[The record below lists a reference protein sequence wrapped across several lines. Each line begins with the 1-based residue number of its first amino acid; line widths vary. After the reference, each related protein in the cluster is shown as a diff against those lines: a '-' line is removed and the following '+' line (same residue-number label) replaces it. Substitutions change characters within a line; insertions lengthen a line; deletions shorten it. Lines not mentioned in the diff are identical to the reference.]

1 MRSKLAHWVTRSSR
15 SRPVMVVLAAVVA
28 LAVAGSTLGYSALS
42 KSVTLSLDGDAQDVS
57 SMASTVAD
65 VLEDQGVEV
74 SARDQVAP
82 GLEEEVRDGM
92 EISVRFARPVQL
104 TVDGDT
110 STHWVTATEV
120 AGALGEIGRDFR
132 GADLSA
138 SRGGSI
144 DREGMAL
151 EVVTPKTLKVKL
163 GAKDWKKRTVTA
175 LTVSEALE
183 ELGVDVGGRDET
195 KPGLGSELADGDRIV
210 FTDVR
215 VVTREVTGEAIDF
228 ATTERED
235 GSMLEGETSTV
246 RAGREGLRNVTYRLM
261 YRNGELVGRVVTKAE
276 VTRRPVDAIV
286 RVGTKEPEPEVAAPN
301 YASGGTVWDALAKCE
316 SGGNWAINT
325 GNGYYGGLQF
335 SLSTWHAYGGPGY
348 PHQQS
353 RETQIAIAEKVRA
366 ATGGYGSWPHCSQSL
381 GLPQ

>member
-1 MRSKLAHWVTRSSR
+1 
-15 SRPVMVVLAAVVA
+15 MVALAAVVA

-42 KSVTLSLDGDAQDVS
+42 KSVTLSLDGESSDVS
-57 SMASTVAD
+57 SLASTVGD

-74 SARDQVAP
+74 SGRDQVAP
-82 GLEEEVRDGM
+82 GVEEEVSDGM
-92 EISVRFARPVQL
+92 EISVRFARPVEL

-120 AGALGEIGRDFR
+120 AGALGQIGDDYR
-132 GADLSA
+132 GADLSV

-151 EVVTPKTLKVKL
+151 EVVTPKTLRVKL
-163 GAKDWKKRTVTA
+163 ADKPWKKRTVTA
-175 LTVSEALE
+175 LTVSDALD
-183 ELGVDVGGRDET
+183 ELGVDVEERDET
-195 KPGLGSELADGDRIV
+195 EPGLDAEITDGDEIV

-215 VVTREVTGEAIDF
+215 VVTKKVRGEAIGF
-228 ATTERED
+228 TTTERED
-235 GSMLEGETSTV
+235 DSMLEGETSTE
-246 RAGREGLRNVTYRLM
+246 RAGREGARNVTYRLT
-261 YRNGELVGRVVTKAE
+261 YRNGELVRRVVKKAE
-276 VTRRPVDAIV
+276 VTRRPVDAVV
-286 RVGTKEPEPEVAAPN
+286 RVGTKEAAPEPAAPN
-301 YASGGTVWDALAKCE
+301 YAGGGTVWDALAKCE

-335 SLSTWHAYGGPGY
+335 NLGTWRAYGGPGY

-353 RETQIAIAEKVRA
+353 RETQIAIAEKLRA

>member
-1 MRSKLAHWVTRSSR
+1 
-15 SRPVMVVLAAVVA
+15 MVVLAAVVA

-42 KSVTLSLDGDAQDVS
+42 KSVTLSLDGESSDVS
-57 SMASTVAD
+57 SMASTVGD
-65 VLEDQGVEV
+65 VLEDQGVDV
-74 SARDQVAP
+74 SGRDQVAP
-82 GLEEEVRDGM
+82 GLEEEVSDGM
-92 EISVRFARPVQL
+92 EISVRFARPVEL

-120 AGALGEIGRDFR
+120 AGALGQIGDDYR
-132 GADLSA
+132 GADLSV

-151 EVVTPKTLKVKL
+151 EVVTPKTLRVKL
-163 GAKDWKKRTVTA
+163 ADKPWKKRTVTA
-175 LTVSEALE
+175 LTVSDALD
-183 ELGVDVGGRDET
+183 ELGVDVEERDET
-195 KPGLGSELADGDRIV
+195 EPGLDAEVTDGDEIV

-215 VVTREVTGEAIDF
+215 VVTKKVRGEAIGF

-235 GSMLEGETSTV
+235 DSMLEGETSTE
-246 RAGREGLRNVTYRLM
+246 RAGREGARNVTYRLTF
-261 YRNGELVGRVVTKAE
+261 RNGELVRRVVKKAE
-276 VTRRPVDAIV
+276 VTRRPVDAVV
-286 RVGTKEPEPEVAAPN
+286 RVGTKEAAPAPAAPN
-301 YASGGTVWDALAKCE
+301 YAGGGTVWDALAKCE

-335 SLSTWHAYGGPGY
+335 NLGTWRAYGGPGY

-353 RETQIAIAEKVRA
+353 RETQIAIAEKLRA

>member
-15 SRPVMVVLAAVVA
+15 SRPVMVALAAVVA

-42 KSVTLSLDGDAQDVS
+42 KSVTLSIDGEPSEVS
-57 SMASTVAD
+57 SMASTVGD

-82 GLEEEVRDGM
+82 GLEEQVSDGM
-92 EISVRFARPVQL
+92 EISVRFARPVEL

-120 AGALGEIGRDFR
+120 AGALGQIGEDYR
-132 GADLSA
+132 GADLSV

-144 DREGMAL
+144 DRGGVEL
-151 EVVTPKTLKVKL
+151 EVVTPKTLEVKL
-163 GAKDWKKRTVTA
+163 ADKPWRKRTVTA

-183 ELGVDVGGRDET
+183 QLGVDVEQRDET
-195 KPGLGSELADGDRIV
+195 KPRLDAEIADGDRIV

-215 VVTREVTGEAIDF
+215 VVTKKVRGEAIDF
-228 ATTERED
+228 STTERED
-235 GSMLEGETSTV
+235 DSMPEGESTTV
-246 RAGREGLRNVTYRLM
+246 RAGREGARNVTYRLT
-261 YRNGELVGRVVTKAE
+261 YRNGELVGRVVKKAQ
-276 VTRRPVDAIV
+276 VTRAPVDAIV
-286 RVGTKEPEPEVAAPN
+286 RVGTQEAPAAPN
-301 YASGGTVWDALAKCE
+301 YAGGGTVWDALAKCE

-335 SLSTWHAYGGPGY
+335 NLGTWRAYGGPGY